1 MIESKYKQDHNP
13 ETEQATEDQSD
24 EELKMEYE
32 NDASLI
38 LDYELGEISRQY
50 FTDEIDE
57 VDGRIGAPRIIS
69 GSRLQ
74 HHVMKN

>member
-1 MIESKYKQDHNP
+1 
-13 ETEQATEDQSD
+13 
-24 EELKMEYE
+24 MEYE

-69 GSRLQ
+69 GRRLYCYDKLKKSLTYN
-74 HHVMKN
+74 VFDT

>member
-1 MIESKYKQDHNP
+1 MESKYKQDHTL
-13 ETEQATEDQSD
+13 ETKEAAEDQSD

-69 GSRLQ
+69 GSRLNY
-74 HHVMKN
+74 HVLIN

>member
-1 MIESKYKQDHNP
+1 MESKYKQEHNP

-24 EELKMEYE
+24 EELKTEYE

-57 VDGRIGAPRIIS
+57 VDGGIGAPRIIS
-69 GSRLQ
+69 GSRFYY
-74 HHVMKN
+74 HVMMN

>member
-1 MIESKYKQDHNP
+1 
-13 ETEQATEDQSD
+13 
-24 EELKMEYE
+24 MEYE

-69 GSRLQ
+69 GSRSCK
-74 HHVMKN
+74 HVMIN

>member
-69 GSRLQ
+69 GSRLYY
-74 HHVMKN
+74 HVMMN

>member
-1 MIESKYKQDHNP
+1 
-13 ETEQATEDQSD
+13 
-24 EELKMEYE
+24 MEYE

-57 VDGRIGAPRIIS
+57 VDGGIGAPRIIS
-69 GSRLQ
+69 GSRFYY
-74 HHVMKN
+74 HVMMN

>member
-1 MIESKYKQDHNP
+1 
-13 ETEQATEDQSD
+13 
-24 EELKMEYE
+24 MEYE

-69 GSRLQ
+69 GNRLSY
-74 HHVMKN
+74 HVMIR

>member
-1 MIESKYKQDHNP
+1 MESKYKQDHTH
-13 ETEQATEDQSD
+13 EIKEATEDQSD
-24 EELKMEYE
+24 EELKTEYE

-69 GSRLQ
+69 GSRLYY
-74 HHVMKN
+74 HVMMN